1 MKIAFF
7 HELTPLSG
15 ARKTVDEYGKIL
27 GKVHK
32 VDLYYVDDK
41 EDKNVSQ
48 IFNKVNYFKFRS
60 NNSRLYRDSVEL
72 IKLYFLHRKI
82 AMSIKDNRYDLVFV
96 SPSRYTQSPFLLRFI
111 KKSVYFCQEPL
122 RLVYDPLMKIPQ
134 NINSLKKYYELIN
147 RIIRKIIDKGNISKA
162 GLVLANSKFS
172 KSNILKAYGID
183 ARICYLGVDTQR
195 FFPKNNKKP
204 YDLLFIG
211 DKSSIEGYDLLE
223 ESLKGYI
230 KQPIIQFV
238 VRNEEGEGIDEDIL
252 ANMINKS
259 KIVLALSKGEP
270 FGLIPVEAMS
280 CGVPVIAVSEGGL
293 KESVVNGVTGYLIAR
308 DSLDLKRKIGY
319 LLNNE
324 SLRKKLGKNA
334 RELVLSKF
342 TWNESVARFLRT
354 LKEAGYKTG

>member
-1 MKIAFF
+1 
-7 HELTPLSG
+7 
-15 ARKTVDEYGKIL
+15 
-27 GKVHK
+27 
-32 VDLYYVDDK
+32 
-41 EDKNVSQ
+41 
-48 IFNKVNYFKFRS
+48 
-60 NNSRLYRDSVEL
+60 
-72 IKLYFLHRKI
+72 
-82 AMSIKDNRYDLVFV
+82 
-96 SPSRYTQSPFLLRFI
+96 
-111 KKSVYFCQEPL
+111 
-122 RLVYDPLMKIPQ
+122 MKIPQ